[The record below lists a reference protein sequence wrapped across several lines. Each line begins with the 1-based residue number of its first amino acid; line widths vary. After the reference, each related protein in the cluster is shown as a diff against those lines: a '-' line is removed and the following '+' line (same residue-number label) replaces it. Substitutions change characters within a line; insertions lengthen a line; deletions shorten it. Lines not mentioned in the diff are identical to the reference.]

1 MKLFCREP
9 SPDYKSSRG
18 LKGGKAEAGR
28 RSKGFAS
35 SLCRLLKEGGLF
47 ADGGLSADDEVF
59 ADAGNNNLLLEEY
72 WKYQYR

>member
-9 SPDYKSSRG
+9 SPAYKSSRG

-28 RSKGFAS
+28 RSKRFAS
-35 SLCRLLKEGGLF
+35 SLCRLLTEGGLF
-47 ADGGLSADDEVF
+47 ADSGLSADDEVF
-59 ADAGNNNLLLEEY
+59 ADAGNNKSLPKEY